1 MADALPDP
9 ADSGK
14 PVPEGLSIRAN
25 MLWNSAGS
33 MTYLVFQWLMT
44 VLVVKLSDDYE
55 AAGVLALAMAV
66 FNIFQPLAIYRMYT
80 YQVSDIRREN
90 SVGEYVAFRLATAGA
105 ALVGCVVYAAITAPQ
120 AILAIT
126 LYAIVKILSLVIDV
140 LHGCDQLNG
149 RMDYIGQSLMIQGVF
164 TFAAFVGIFGTTSSL
179 ELAFVGMAVVTVAI
193 GFLFDL
199 PRTRQFGP
207 IRVRITRVKMLHL
220 LAYCLPIVIAA
231 IAVATAPSVPRQYLA
246 HLEGAS
252 ALGIYA
258 SVAAPIA
265 VIQMGASYI
274 YNPLLSVFSAA
285 FLERRISDL
294 VRAFRKVVLG
304 IMAIGVLAA
313 VFFQLA
319 GPTLLP
325 LIFDESIRE
334 YTYLLLPIIVN
345 TVVSAY
351 VWFFSDLLVAL
362 REFKASFIGN
372 VVSVLVALPASYF
385 FVREWTM
392 NGVSFTGILASGVGA
407 AIMLGHL
414 MILFRRLGTE
424 QE

>member
-313 VFFQLA
+313 AFFQLA